1 MVHRAVH
8 QTIRRLSDLSAQTW
22 RAAAFGLLVLA
33 LWLGFVLYRTAPQ
46 VRVVGQV
53 FVKDI
58 YAQRDVMYSD
68 QLLEVLPFD
77 ADINDRKLID
87 EALVRYF
94 IEMYYTLF
102 VDEPEMTRR
111 WSAGGPV
118 FLLLAPDLF
127 AEFYAEKAKVLKTL
141 SKEASA
147 QSVDIV
153 NVFRTDNNFTI
164 DFDLYAWNGMN
175 PPQRVGKSL
184 VLTIAYVPGRRVYGL
199 NFSNPYGVTIVR
211 MSETEKKDSQI

>member
-8 QTIRRLSDLSAQTW
+8 QTIRRLSDLSVQTW

-33 LWLGFVLYRTAPQ
+33 LWFGFVLYQTAPH
-46 VRVVGQV
+46 VRVVAQV
-53 FVKDI
+53 FVKDT

-77 ADINDRKLID
+77 ADINDKKLID
-87 EALVRYF
+87 EALVRHF
-94 IEMYYTLF
+94 VEMYYTTF
-102 VDEPEMTRR
+102 VDEAEMTRR

-118 FLLLAPDLF
+118 FLLLAPNLF
-127 AEFYAEKAKVLKTL
+127 QSFYAEKAKMLKTL
-141 SKEASA
+141 SKEVSA
-147 QSVDIV
+147 QSVDVI

-164 DFDLYAWNGMN
+164 DFDLYVWNGMS
-175 PPQRVGKSL
+175 PPQRIGKSL
-184 VLTIAYVPGRRVYGL
+184 VLTIAYVPERRVYGL
-199 NFSNPYGVTIVR
+199 NFSNPYGATIIR